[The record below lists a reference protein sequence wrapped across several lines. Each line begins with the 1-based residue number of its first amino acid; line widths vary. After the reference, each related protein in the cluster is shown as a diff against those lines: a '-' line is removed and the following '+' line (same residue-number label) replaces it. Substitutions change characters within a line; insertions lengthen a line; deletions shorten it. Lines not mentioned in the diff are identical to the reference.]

1 MGMKKILSTA
11 MAAVMCLSFAACSSN
26 TAVNDE
32 TKNSASAKAKQT
44 SSSVSVL
51 ALENKLNE
59 TGKWEFDIEETK
71 KGFEIV
77 GKETHDD
84 AAEFKGK
91 ADDNKK
97 VYSAVLTYKNVVAEK
112 LGDSDKLE
120 DMFASFSSDPSTVPQ
135 NEIWSIQCF
144 LDYVGICTLCSGNSD
159 VTLGSMMEYMT
170 SGTKFEANG
179 WKVSVKLNCSAG
191 TCTVDA
197 EYKG

>member
-26 TAVNDE
+26 TAANDE
-32 TKNSASAKAKQT
+32 TKNSASAKSAQK

-51 ALENKLNE
+51 AFENELNE
-59 TGKWEFDIEETK
+59 ADGWELDIEETE
-71 KGFEIV
+71 KGVEIV
-77 GKETHDD
+77 GKQTRGE
-84 AAEFKGK
+84 AEFKGK

-97 VYSAVLTYKNVVAEK
+97 VYSAVLTYKNVVADK

-120 DMFASFSSDPSTVPQ
+120 DMLVSFSSDPSKVPQ
-135 NEIWSIQCF
+135 NEVWSIQCF
-144 LDYVGICTLCSGNSD
+144 LEYVGICMLCSGEPEISLD
-159 VTLGSMMEYMT
+159 SMYEHMA

-179 WKVSVKLNCSAG
+179 WEVSVKLNRSAG